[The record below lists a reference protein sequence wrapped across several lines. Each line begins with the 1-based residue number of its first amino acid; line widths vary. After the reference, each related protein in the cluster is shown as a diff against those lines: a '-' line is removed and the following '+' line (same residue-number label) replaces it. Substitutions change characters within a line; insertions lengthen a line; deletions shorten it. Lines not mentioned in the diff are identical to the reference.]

1 MPEEKPKRNRSTDAS
16 SSKSKDKRL
25 TSRIA
30 TAAALSWKQQCKDLV
45 ELLRQS
51 EDAAPFLQ
59 PVNVLDVPD
68 YLQVID
74 HPMDLQTVRE
84 ELQVRFGPLLK
95 FKIKLNQIIFLRK
108 NLINGFD
115 WGRSFQLDVLS
126 PWHFFG
132 VQIESSSLSYRLLTV
147 DYLFAYFYIH
157 LLIG

>member
-1 MPEEKPKRNRSTDAS
+1 MPEEKPKRSRNGGAS
-16 SSKSKDKRL
+16 SSSKDKRL

-45 ELLRQS
+45 ESLRQS

-84 ELQVRFGPLLK
+84 ELQVTIDYF
-95 FKIKLNQIIFLRK
+95 FLA
-108 NLINGFD
+108 
-115 WGRSFQLDVLS
+115 SEQ
-126 PWHFFG
+126 
-132 VQIESSSLSYRLLTV
+132 RLLQLTGGSLV
-147 DYLFAYFYIH
+147 TGDIIPEWYMLVQYYRYEFRDILHVIF
-157 LLIG
+157 